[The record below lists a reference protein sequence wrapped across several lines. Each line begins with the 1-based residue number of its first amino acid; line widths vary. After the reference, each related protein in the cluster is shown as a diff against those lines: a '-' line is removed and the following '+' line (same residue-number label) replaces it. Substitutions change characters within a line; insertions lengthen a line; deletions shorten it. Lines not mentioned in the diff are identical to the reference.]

1 MKKDYNLKKLTKRPG
16 KVKVDAGAVKV
27 PISIR
32 LDAGVLAAL
41 KTEADKKGLP
51 YQTLVS
57 SILHQFVNGE
67 LIERSTVELLRKLR
81 VS

>member
-1 MKKDYNLKKLTKRPG
+1 MKKDYNLKKLTQRPG

-27 PISIR
+27 PISLR

-41 KTEADKKGLP
+41 KTAADKKGLP
-51 YQTLVS
+51 YQTLVCS
-57 SILHQFVNGE
+57 VLHQFVNGE
-67 LIERSTVELLRKLR
+67 LIELSTVEILRKLR